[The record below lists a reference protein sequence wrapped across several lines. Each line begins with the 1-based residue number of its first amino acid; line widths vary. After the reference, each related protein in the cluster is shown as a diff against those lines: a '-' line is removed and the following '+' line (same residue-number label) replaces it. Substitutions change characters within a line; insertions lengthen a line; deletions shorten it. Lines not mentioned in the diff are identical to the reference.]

1 MPITRRAFL
10 PSLAAPLLAQPQ
22 RRPHILFIG
31 GWNLYNI
38 GDVAIPLGFFRLR
51 DQYFP
56 EAKITLLI
64 ASYPKELGD
73 YYRSFYPDLDI
84 IPFEFK
90 AGVPLSPQT
99 EEAFRGADALVLG
112 SGMTLS
118 YGYYGLE
125 YDRYIPR
132 LLAFLKAKQMGIP
145 FGVYAHSFD
154 KLEPHAEYLY
164 KEVLNQ
170 AAFIYTRDSES
181 LKLIQSKGVSTRE
194 TAFAPDTTFGF
205 DLHKRPEAKTLG
217 EAFLRE
223 HKLEPGKFLSFIAR
237 LDVNRFR
244 NDGREQHHAEQTREL
259 IIRYVRATKET
270 VAIVPE
276 VERLLKDTK
285 QMVYDQLPG
294 DVKPLVRCS
303 EKYWM
308 PAEAQHVY
316 TNSRMVVSA
325 EMHSVILGLAAGTP
339 SLHPY
344 FAQAG
349 LKQWMMRDLGL
360 QQWLFDQDAVPL
372 EKVSDA
378 MLAVHKDTARARATV
393 AKAMDFARKRQ
404 RETFAVLKRAAMG
417 HIRSK

>member
-1 MPITRRAFL
+1 MPITRRAFV
-10 PSLAAPLLAQPQ
+10 PSLAAPLLCQAQ

-31 GWNLYNI
+31 GWNLLNI

-51 DQYFP
+51 DQHFP

-73 YYRSFYPDLDI
+73 YYRSFYPELEI

-90 AGVPLSPQT
+90 PGVALTAQT
-99 EEAFRGADALVLG
+99 EEAFKSADLVVLG

-125 YDRYIPR
+125 YERYIPR

-164 KEVLNQ
+164 KEVLSQ
-170 AAFIYTRDSES
+170 AAFVYTRDSES
-181 LKLIQSKGVSTRE
+181 LKLIQSKGVKAPE
-194 TAFAPDTTFGF
+194 MAFAPDTTFGF
-205 DLHKRPEAKTLG
+205 DLHKRPEAKALG
-217 EAFLRE
+217 EGFLRE
-223 HKLEPGKFLSFIAR
+223 HGLEPGKFLSFIAR

-285 QMVYDQLPG
+285 QMVFDQLPG
-294 DVKPLVRCS
+294 DVKPHVRCS

-308 PAEAQHVY
+308 PAEAQWVY
-316 TNSRMVVSA
+316 ANSRQVVSA

-360 QQWLFDQDAVPL
+360 SQWLFDQDAVPL
-372 EKVSDA
+372 EKVSEA
-378 MLAVHKDTARARATV
+378 MIAVHRDTAGARAAV
-393 AKAMDFARKRQ
+393 GRAMEFAGQRQ
-404 RETFAVLKRAAMG
+404 RETMGVLKRAALG
-417 HIRSK
+417 HVGRR